1 MLLAFLKGK
10 NLFILYEEKKGKKN
24 SVGNSMTTSCFCF
37 GCVDS
42 SQRGVVQQ
50 FGKFS
55 SLATPGLNFILWPCQ
70 TISGI
75 SVKVQ
80 QLDVKTATKTKD
92 NVTV

>member
-1 MLLAFLKGK
+1 MNLKWTNYLESRK
-10 NLFILYEEKKGKKN
+10 FAM
-24 SVGNSMTTSCFCF
+24 SSCLCF

-42 SQRGVVQQ
+42 SERGVVQM

-55 SLATPGLNFILWPCQ
+55 YVASPGLSLIMWPFQ
-70 TISGI
+70 TIAGVST
-75 SVKVQ
+75 KVQ